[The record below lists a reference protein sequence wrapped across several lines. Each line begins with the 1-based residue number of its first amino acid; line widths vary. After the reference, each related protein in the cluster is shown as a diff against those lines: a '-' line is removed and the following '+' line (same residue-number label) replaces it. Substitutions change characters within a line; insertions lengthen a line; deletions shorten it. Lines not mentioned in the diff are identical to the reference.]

1 MDEKAASIGDLP
13 LPTVAPQPTGRLTR
27 STDSSIPVAEPRFG
41 KYDKLIRVAGFS
53 ILAYLAFNAI
63 AEPSLDFKTHHHH
76 AQQHEVD
83 PYFAG
88 LRAKAFEF
96 GSVSPFDAVVD
107 LNKQEKNLAGRF
119 GAGKGCHGKSQKMAN
134 EVESDSDSDSDSDN
148 DDDKP
153 HTMKHKHKSHKHKSH
168 KHKHHDKHPHH
179 GKHPHRRPSPPPR
192 PMSPKAAEE
201 LFLTIPNNASVA
213 AASYRYTKQQHMA
226 GTGNGLLS
234 ALLLKSEYERFLG
247 LPVSGPDEKVYPAGS
262 PENQAAVRGL
272 VHDDVEPSVWVDT
285 YYPIMNAPVSRSVEI
300 LNDDTGAVE
309 WRAKLRED
317 IVEGDPTSIDR
328 DEVPVFHGLSASG
341 NVTGPVVYAGY
352 GTFDD
357 FDKLKAAGVSLEG
370 SIALVR
376 YGGIFR
382 GLKIKF
388 AQEAGAI
395 GCIIYSDPGD
405 DGEVTVKNGYKPYPE
420 GPARQASSVQRGSVQ
435 FLSLYP
441 GDPSTPNVPAY
452 LNATRLEDLE
462 NMPSIPSLPISY
474 QDALPLLQSLQGQGK
489 KASDI
494 SDRWVGG
501 LDIDYYVG
509 PGNKQVRFINEVDTK
524 VIPIQN
530 VFAVI
535 PGILRDEIVMI
546 GNHRDAWVL
555 GGADPSSGTASM
567 NEIMRGF
574 SALMKKGWKPLRT
587 IVVAS
592 WDAEEYG

>member
-1 MDEKAASIGDLP
+1 MMDEKVAPIGGLP
-13 LPTVAPQPTGRLTR
+13 LPTVTSQPASTRLHHC
-27 STDSSIPVAEPRFG
+27 STDSSVPLTEPRFG

-53 ILAYLAFNAI
+53 ILAWLAFNAI
-63 AEPSLDFKTHHHH
+63 SLPSSDVKPTHHGR
-76 AQQHEVD
+76 QHEVD

-88 LRAKAFEF
+88 LRAKAFQF
-96 GSVSPFDAVVD
+96 GSVSPFGGGDELKKQDVDVVD
-107 LNKQEKNLAGRF
+107 RF
-119 GAGKGCHGKSQKMAN
+119 GVGKDCRAN
-134 EVESDSDSDSDSDN
+134 SLKPAMKDDEGSDSDSDSD
-148 DDDKP
+148 DDKP
-153 HTMKHKHKSHKHKSH
+153 HAMKHKHHKSHKHKSH
-168 KHKHHDKHPHH
+168 KHHGKHPHH
-179 GKHPHRRPSPPPR
+179 GKRPHRRPSPPPR
-192 PMSPKAAEE
+192 PMSPRAAEE
-201 LFLTIPNNASVA
+201 LFLTVPNNASVA

-247 LPVSGPDEKVYPAGS
+247 LPVSGPDERVYPAGS
-262 PENQAAVRGL
+262 PENQAAVRSL
-272 VHDDVEPSVWVDT
+272 VHDDLEPSVWVDT

-300 LNDDTGAVE
+300 INDDTGAVE

-328 DEVPVFHGLSASG
+328 DEIPVFHGLSASG
-341 NVTGPVVYAGY
+341 NVTGPIVYAGY

-357 FDKLKAAGVSLEG
+357 FAKLKAAGVSLEG

-395 GCIIYSDPGD
+395 GCLIYSDPGD
-405 DGEVTVKNGYKPYPE
+405 DGEVTEKNGYKPYPE

-441 GDPSTPNVPAY
+441 GDPSTPGYPAY
-452 LNATRLEDLE
+452 ENATRLEKLS

-489 KASDI
+489 RASEI
-494 SDRWVGG
+494 SDRWDGG

-509 PGNKQVRFINEVDTK
+509 PGNKQVRFVNEVDTK